1 MIEEQVRVIG
11 IEGDQLL
18 LQAQTQSACGG
29 CAAKKGCGTAVLSKV
44 VGQKFTH
51 FQARN
56 TIDANVG
63 DLIVVGLTERALLN
77 GSFVI
82 YMLPIIGMIL
92 LALFADAM
100 IVDDVDAWLRKD
112 ASVSLFSL
120 LGFSIGSG
128 FARYHFLS
136 SSSKESYQPVVL
148 RKLIG

>member
-1 MIEEQVRVIG
+1 MIEEQVRVVA
-11 IEGDQLL
+11 IEGELL
-18 LQAQTQSACGG
+18 LLEAQSQSACGG

-44 VGQKFTH
+44 VGQKFSR
-51 FQARN
+51 FQAKN
-56 TIDANVG
+56 TIGANVG

-92 LALFADAM
+92 FALFADVM
-100 IVDDVDAWLRKD
+100 FVDDVDDWLSKD
-112 ASVSLFSL
+112 VSVALFSL
-120 LGFSIGSG
+120 LGFSIGAG

-136 SSSKESYQPVVL
+136 SHSKESYQPVVL

>member
-1 MIEEQVRVIG
+1 MIEEQARVVA

-51 FQARN
+51 FQAQN

-100 IVDDVDAWLRKD
+100 FVDDVDAWFKKD
-112 ASVSLFSL
+112 VSVSLFSL
-120 LGFSIGSG
+120 LGFSLGAG

-136 SSSKESYQPVVL
+136 SPSKQSYQPVVL
-148 RKLIG
+148 RKIIG